1 MDRALVPG
9 GELAYET
16 SLAAGSGPPVVFL
29 NGGLLDHRQRDAEFR
44 PLSDGVSVIRFDARG
59 HGTSSVPV
67 GEFSH
72 HLDLIALLDALG
84 VGRVIGVGLSL
95 GARTLIDAALVAPSR
110 FGALVLVSPGYSG
123 LEFEDPFVLE
133 QHAAAGRAA
142 QQRDVAG
149 VVEAFL
155 RVWVD
160 GPRRTAD
167 AVDPAVRSRCREMA
181 HAGLLRGAGGPG
193 LVREV
198 GAADRLD
205 ELTMP
210 IQVVVG
216 DLDSVDIERAA
227 NQIVTRALNARLAM
241 VRDAGHPV
249 NLDQPVV
256 FLDVLSGFLAEH
268 GATIKSDGRWC
279 PSGCSSAGEVFGN
292 REATVVGDRRVS
304 GFDAQQLYL
313 Y

>member
-1 MDRALVPG
+1 VVWTEHSFRA

-16 SLAAGSGPPVVFL
+16 CLAPGAAPPVVFL
-29 NGGLLDHRQRDAEFR
+29 HGGLLDHRQWDAEFR
-44 PLSDGVSVIRFDARG
+44 SLVGSVSLIRFDARG
-59 HGTSSVPV
+59 HGTSSAPI

-84 VGRVIGVGLSL
+84 VEQVIGVGLSL

-110 FGALVLVSPGYSG
+110 FRALLLVSPGYSG

-133 QHAAAGRAA
+133 QHAAIGRAA
-142 QQRDVAG
+142 QERDVAG
-149 VVEAFL
+149 VVEGFL
-155 RVWVD
+155 RAWVD

-181 HAGLLRGAGGPG
+181 HAALLRGAGGPG
-193 LVREV
+193 LAREV

-210 IQVVVG
+210 VQVVLG
-216 DLDSVDIERAA
+216 DSDSADIERAA
-227 NQIVTRALNARLAM
+227 DRIVTKAVNARLAV
-241 VRDAGHPV
+241 VRDAGHAV

-256 FLDVLSGFLAEH
+256 FLDVLSAFLAEH
-268 GATIKSDGRWC
+268 AATIKR
-279 PSGCSSAGEVFGN
+279 AA
-292 REATVVGDRRVS
+292 R
-304 GFDAQQLYL
+304 
-313 Y
+313 

>member
-9 GELAYET
+9 GELAYEM
-16 SLAAGSGPPVVFL
+16 SLAAGSGVAVVFL
-29 NGGLLDHRQRDAEFR
+29 HGGLLDHRQWDAEFR
-44 PLSDGVSVIRFDARG
+44 SLIDTAPVIRFDARG
-59 HGTSSVPV
+59 HGTSSVPIAD
-67 GEFSH
+67 FSH

-84 VGRVIGVGLSL
+84 VERVIGVGLSL
-95 GARTLIDAALVAPSR
+95 GARTLIDAGLLAPSR
-110 FGALVLVSPGYSG
+110 FRALLLVSPGYSG

-133 QHAAAGRAA
+133 QHAAIGRAA

-155 RVWVD
+155 RAWVD

-181 HAGLLRGAGGPG
+181 HAAVLRGGGGPG

-205 ELTMP
+205 ELAMP
-210 IQVVVG
+210 IQVVLG
-216 DLDSVDIERAA
+216 DLDSADIERAA
-227 NQIVTRALNARLAM
+227 DRIVTRAVNARLAV
-241 VRDAGHPV
+241 VRDAGHAV

-256 FLDVLSGFLAEH
+256 FLDVLSAFLAEH
-268 GATIKSDGRWC
+268 VATIKSDER
-279 PSGCSSAGEVFGN
+279 
-292 REATVVGDRRVS
+292 
-304 GFDAQQLYL
+304 
-313 Y
+313 